1 MITNMSQD
9 KIQYAL
15 KALLLEEAGAT
26 YALTGNDL
34 IDELVKALQPNLL
47 ESAAKAQ
54 QTQRVIAELLF
65 GQRRGSSP
73 EAKKLLNEQLLTALL
88 GLKQLL
94 QIGNMTVVQAT
105 LTWHKFKTKEFIEAY
120 IADEQE

>member
-1 MITNMSQD
+1 MSQD